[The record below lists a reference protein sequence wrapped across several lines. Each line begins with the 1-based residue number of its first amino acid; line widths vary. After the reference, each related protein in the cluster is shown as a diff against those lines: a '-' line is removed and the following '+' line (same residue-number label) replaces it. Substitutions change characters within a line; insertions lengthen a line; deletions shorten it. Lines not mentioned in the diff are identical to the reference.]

1 MKHLI
6 CIAKK
11 YRYLML
17 LYLFMGFC
25 RAFAQSFSSR
35 YFQKIIDNFSSHS
48 LKITHI
54 AVYGSAIIALYVMC
68 YLLQYPERKLELLP
82 DQVDAARQCNTCAGK
97 CNNNEIHRKI
107 TEKF

>member
-54 AVYGSAIIALYVMC
+54 AVYGSAIIALYVMSIFSNIRNVNWNFC
-68 YLLQYPERKLELLP
+68 LIKLMLR
-82 DQVDAARQCNTCAGK
+82 DSATRAQANAIIMRSIAR
-97 CNNNEIHRKI
+97 
-107 TEKF
+107 